1 MRKVFLGVLA
11 AVIMLSAGTDTAF
24 AAGPRGGRCFVDADG
39 DGICDYAG
47 SVYVCVDADGD
58 GICDVCGANYGSC
71 LTGEGT
77 AFADAD
83 GDGICDNCGLY
94 HWCGM
99 GGGNYIDADGDGVCD
114 NYVSGQFRGRG
125 WGCGFRCG
133 RCR

>member
-11 AVIMLSAGTDTAF
+11 AVIMLSAGADTAF
-24 AAGPRGGRCFVDADG
+24 AAGPRGGRCF
-39 DGICDYAG
+39 
-47 SVYVCVDADGD
+47 VDADGD